1 MSQGPANQPQSNVS
15 TPAQL
20 CEKYDKGGGTG
31 IQGTFAIY
39 SIRPLPQPWESIAS
53 PKLAFQLRQAA
64 EAVAQTISIYFRL
77 SDVDEEDLHS
87 FSTSSPAPNA
97 AQSQIP
103 RLPWFLVNAAISDKH
118 YIVGRESLVES
129 LLIILRRPWCI
140 LEVCCCEYETVTT
153 MLEFALLAREV
164 DPKAYAAAAFL
175 LSHEAS
181 KRIQQTPNVSPP
193 RIPLTAGRPSQ
204 PEVNALQEVY
214 TVLSA
219 DGIQSHNPFWLR
231 VICVCGVQLGIA
243 FSDFLRGMCGTKVVL
258 IPERIGSPVGYG
270 PGTIRRAF
278 TENLAA
284 GHRTSDHEQRG
295 GFQVHSIRLVSLY
308 KQVVQELTEEVS

>member
-1 MSQGPANQPQSNVS
+1 MSQGPIAQPQSNVS

-39 SIRPLPQPWESIAS
+39 SIRPLPQPWEAVAS
-53 PKLAFQLRQAA
+53 PKLASELTQAA
-64 EAVAQTISIYFRL
+64 AAVAKTISIYFQL
-77 SDVDEEDLHS
+77 SDIDEEDLHS
-87 FSTSSPAPNA
+87 FSTSSPAPHA

-103 RLPWFLVNAAISDKH
+103 RLPWFLVNAAISEKH
-118 YIVGRESLVES
+118 YIVGRGSLVET

-140 LEVCCCEYETVTT
+140 LEVCCCEYETVSAA
-153 MLEFALLAREV
+153 LDFAVLARELEL
-164 DPKAYAAAAFL
+164 KAYAVSVYL
-175 LSHEAS
+175 LSHELS
-181 KRIQQTPNVSPP
+181 KRQLNPNEHVPVLPPTP
-193 RIPLTAGRPSQ
+193 GRPSQ
-204 PEVNALQEVY
+204 PEVNALQGVY

-258 IPERIGSPVGYG
+258 IPERIGSPVRY
-270 PGTIRRAF
+270 PGMIRRAF
-278 TENLAA
+278 TEDLSSS
-284 GHRTSDHEQRG
+284 HRASDHERRG

-308 KQVVQELTEEVS
+308 KQILRELTEEVS